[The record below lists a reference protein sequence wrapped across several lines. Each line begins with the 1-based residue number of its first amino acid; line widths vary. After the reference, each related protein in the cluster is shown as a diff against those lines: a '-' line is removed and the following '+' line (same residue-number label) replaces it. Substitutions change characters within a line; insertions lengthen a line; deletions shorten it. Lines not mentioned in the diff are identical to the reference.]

1 MNGPPVNPVVGQR
14 FQKWTWDG
22 SQWRCAG
29 QGMQIIIQVFNLSGP
44 YTPSPGLITAIVE
57 AVGGGAGGGGA
68 QGNLAGPP
76 VTPDDVGWIVGGGGG
91 SSGGYSR
98 SALPSALVA
107 GGVNVIIGQGG
118 AGGPPTDGV
127 PGGAGG
133 MTSFGSLVVANGGI
147 GGNANVI
154 VSGLLD
160 ATRGQGGARNI
171 VGSIGDL
178 TTWGNGGEHGD
189 NFLFVSGASGAVGF
203 GGRGGGSYFQSA
215 EVGVPHSATGTVGI
229 AGFFG
234 AGGGG
239 AASAYASTPVP
250 GGAGGNGIVVVTE
263 HCFIDAV
270 EPDDCGGQ
278 ARVARWRGHEFD
290 D

>member
-1 MNGPPVNPVVGQR
+1 MNGPPVNPVIGQR

-22 SQWRCAG
+22 SRWRCAG
-29 QGMQIIIQVFNLSGP
+29 QGMQIIIQTFNLSGP
-44 YTPSPGLITAIVE
+44 YTPSPGLITTVVE

-68 QGNLAGPP
+68 LGALLGPP
-76 VTPDDVGWIVGGGGG
+76 PSGPEAWMVGGGGG

-98 SALPSALVA
+98 SALPAALVA
-107 GGVNVIIGQGG
+107 GGVVVTIGQGG
-118 AGGPPTDGV
+118 LGGPPTEGV
-127 PGGAGG
+127 SGGPGG
-133 MTSFGSLVVANGGI
+133 MTTFGALVVANGGL
-147 GGNANVI
+147 GGNSNVI
-154 VSGLLD
+154 VSGALD

-171 VGSIGDL
+171 LGSVGDL
-178 TTWGNGGEHGD
+178 TVWGNAGEHGD
-189 NFLFVSGASGAVGF
+189 SVVFDSGLAAAVVF
-203 GGRGGGSYFQSA
+203 GGRGGGSFFQSA
-215 EVGVPHSATGTVGI
+215 EVGVPHSATGAAGI

-250 GGAGGNGIVVVTE
+250 GGAGGNGIVVATDY
-263 HCFIDAV
+263 CFIDAV
-270 EPDDCGGQ
+270 EPDDCGGVQ